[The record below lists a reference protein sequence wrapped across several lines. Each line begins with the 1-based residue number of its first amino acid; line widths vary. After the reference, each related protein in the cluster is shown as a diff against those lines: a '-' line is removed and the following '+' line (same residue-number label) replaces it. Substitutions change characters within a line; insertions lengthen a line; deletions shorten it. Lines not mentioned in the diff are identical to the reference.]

1 MMLRILL
8 ITILLAVM
16 SLVIFCVLAMLR
28 RSDSAGWTSAKSLAG
43 RSSQDLKGMTAS
55 FKYAGMGAKMG
66 QRRSGENKGYGN
78 DDIDV
83 GDTCIIM

>member
-1 MMLRILL
+1 
-8 ITILLAVM
+8 
-16 SLVIFCVLAMLR
+16 
-28 RSDSAGWTSAKSLAG
+28 
-43 RSSQDLKGMTAS
+43 MTAS